1 MSSDMRVCPFCQ
13 MLIDIDACQ
22 KVMVITSTGTSM
34 YNSDDALQARVEE
47 LEAELAA
54 LKSEIVSKDKKVTD
68 YEKEIYKLKEA
79 NEDVQSRLD
88 DYRQDYAKVVNDL
101 CPTDERHCG
110 CVPILRRENR
120 IMAEDLANAKD
131 ELKHRRD
138 ALIDAQEIYNDANN
152 HRFRYLS
159 ALELIASFVN
169 AKDKTTVDEL
179 IAIAGKELSIPSDRI
194 LDACNYWVMRLRE
207 EENKSMLVYIVTMY
221 RYGDRE
227 KHSYVYG
234 AFSTEAT
241 AREWGEKEKDYRGGK
256 YEPEIIRFCVDS
268 PTDFLK
274 VKNA

>member
-1 MSSDMRVCPFCQ
+1 MSKKFDKNKWRILAMNKP
-13 MLIDIDACQ
+13 D
-22 KVMVITSTGTSM
+22 
-34 YNSDDALQARVEE
+34 E
-47 LEAELAA
+47 LHSYVPQSSINELFD
-54 LKSEIVSKDKKVTD
+54 EIERL
-68 YEKEIYKLKEA
+68 EKENIKLKEA
-79 NEDVQSRLD
+79 NEDVNSRLD
-88 DYRQDYAKVVNDL
+88 DYRQDYAKVVNDN

-120 IMAEDLANAKD
+120 LMAEELADAKD

-159 ALELIASFVN
+159 ALELIASFAN

-207 EENKSMLVYIVTMY
+207 EENKSRLVYIVTMY

-234 AFSTEAT
+234 AFSNENI